1 MDDSRMTGRPE
12 ERMER
17 LVTWGIAIV
26 ILLVAVAG
34 LASLASVRHGSAARH
49 EAPAGRSGASSP
61 PTIDLQAGRPATAAG
76 ESHRPPRDDP
86 APRRTVAQ

>member
-1 MDDSRMTGRPE
+1 MTGRQD
-12 ERMER
+12 ERIER

-34 LASLASVRHGSAARH
+34 LVSLASVRHGAAARH
-49 EAPAGRSGASSP
+49 EAPASRSGASSP
-61 PTIDLQAGRPATAAG
+61 PTIDLKAGRPATAAA
-76 ESHRPPRDDP
+76 ESRRPFREDP